1 MVPPFLMLRQIRI
14 LPRLVRSLW
23 RLALLSVSAAFSPC
37 LIASDTPVRH
47 IPVPDGDFETGA
59 MKWNFESSRATA
71 TIAAGSGVAG
81 SQGLRIE
88 SQGDDKEA
96 FVSGPRIPVEA
107 GIAYTL
113 SWQGRMQSG
122 TGTNVYLRFFD
133 AGGAEIS
140 RQEGRI
146 TTDKG
151 FQWDT
156 YKLDAIPPEGAKEM
170 EIFIQRP
177 TWRPFPYVAEV
188 DNFQLK
194 AAPIPVTAP
203 WEGSY
208 KIRPD
213 ESTRL
218 TAADVIGPDG
228 KVYPDWTWAG
238 VPGGIPDRPVVVRL
252 AELGAVEGSEI
263 AGLLEQA
270 AAQVSA
276 AGGGAVEIGEG
287 TFSLESPVLIFSD
300 NVVLRGAGKDKTR
313 LIFRYHIP
321 KGEIRFFRLKPDQV
335 VGQNVTLEFHA
346 NPSGLE
352 ALEWRS
358 GNATLRRAVRKDHW
372 GNTFGLR
379 MSAREALSLLGEG
392 PHVLTALAEYRDG
405 SRVEQSIPLNLSK
418 EWIGE
423 TAPIQLGAINFVGRG
438 AVGNRVPVQSDVKR
452 GDRVLT
458 LPADHGLEAGDRLNI
473 VAPASSRWRE
483 LVGHNS
489 PWEIQAQDLSEVVA
503 VDGGR
508 VTLRQP
514 LRIAFLKEDGSFV
527 QKYSVLEGAGVEDL
541 FLEQEI
547 VAGPDGKRRRPS
559 PDSKE
564 PTEDLWISGVIF
576 NSAWGGW
583 LRNVTIKNAGRNA
596 TYFPMSKHIEVRDAL
611 FDDSLFKADGG
622 TGYIG
627 FDRSFD
633 CLMDGVEARRMRHG
647 PNAQWNSSGNVVRNS
662 RFLGSDAQW
671 HAGFAHENLYEN
683 NFIDARGPFGSYGHG
698 LYASGPSSGLHGPQ
712 GPRNVVYNND
722 IVCRKDGLHMLGSNE
737 GWMILHNRFE
747 MDGAGR
753 AVFAKERSFDH
764 IIEGNVFILRRAL
777 NPPVFLGSDSVG
789 VELMNNRF
797 YGVSGPIAGF
807 AGGLTR
813 LAKDEGNVVEAEVPV
828 PVPDRPKPPVPSIF
842 QWQRDNAKLLPKDT
856 SSLPDAATPAALP
869 E

>member
-1 MVPPFLMLRQIRI
+1 MLRHLRFPPKFAASVQ
-14 LPRLVRSLW
+14 
-23 RLALLSVSAAFSPC
+23 RLAPLVFAVAFLPC
-37 LIASDTPVRH
+37 LSAEDAPARD
-47 IPVPDGDFETGA
+47 IPIPDGDFESGGA
-59 MKWNFESSRATA
+59 GWNLESSAATA
-71 TIAAGSGVAG
+71 TVAAGSGVAG

-88 SQGDDKEA
+88 SRSDDKDA
-96 FVSGPRIPVEA
+96 FVTSPRIPVEA
-107 GIAYTL
+107 GVAYTL
-113 SWQGRMQSG
+113 SWQGRMESG

-133 AGGAEIS
+133 AAGAELS

-151 FQWDT
+151 FQWDA
-156 YKLDAIPPEGAKEM
+156 YKLDAIPPEGATEM
-170 EIFIQRP
+170 DVFIQRP
-177 TWRPFPYVAEV
+177 TWRPFPYVAEI
-188 DNFQLK
+188 DNFLLS
-194 AAPIPVTAP
+194 AAPIRVTAP
-203 WEGSY
+203 WEGTY

-213 ESTRL
+213 EAARL
-218 TAADVIGPDG
+218 TAADVVGPDG

-252 AELGAVEGSEI
+252 AELGATDGSDI
-263 AGLLEQA
+263 SALLEQA
-270 AAQVSA
+270 AAKASA
-276 AGGGAVEIGEG
+276 AGGGVVEIGEG
-287 TFSLESPVLIFSD
+287 TFSLDSPVMIFSD

-313 LIFRYHIP
+313 LVFRYHIP

-335 VGQNVTLEFHA
+335 VGQNATLEFHA
-346 NPSGLE
+346 NPAGLE

-358 GNATLRRAVRKDHW
+358 GDATLRRAVRKDHW

-392 PHVLTALAEYRDG
+392 PHALTAVAEYKDG
-405 SRVEQSIPLNLSK
+405 SRVEQSIPLILSK
-418 EWIGE
+418 EWTGE

-438 AVGNRVPVQSDVKR
+438 AVGDRIPLQADVKR

-458 LPADHGLEAGDRLNI
+458 LPPDHGLVVGDRLNV
-473 VAPASSRWRE
+473 VAPASPRWRE

-489 PWEIQAQDLSEVVA
+489 PWEIQAQDLNEVVA

-514 LRIAFLKEDGSFV
+514 LRIAFPKEDGSFV
-527 QKYSVLEGAGVEDL
+527 QKFLVLQGAGLENL

-576 NSAWGGW
+576 NNVWGGW
-583 LRNVTIKNAGRNA
+583 LRNATVKNAGRNA

-683 NFIDARGPFGSYGHG
+683 NFIDARGTFGSYGHG

-722 IVCRKDGLHMLGSNE
+722 IICRKDGLHMLGSNE
-737 GWMILHNRFE
+737 GWIILHNRFV

-764 IIEGNVFILRRAL
+764 IIEGNVFILRRPE

-789 VELMNNRF
+789 VELVNNRF

-813 LAKDEGNVVEAEVPV
+813 LAKDEGNVAEAEVPV
-828 PVPDRPKPPVPSIF
+828 PVPDRPSPAVPSIF
-842 QWQRDNAKLLPKDT
+842 QWQRDNEE
-856 SSLPDAATPAALP
+856 SLRKKALALP
-869 E
+869 EPIAPPVVTE